1 MRLAFHGAAGE
12 VTGSCFEV
20 DTGELRFLV
29 DCGMFQGA
37 GADAKNR
44 RFAFEPRD
52 IAFVL
57 LTHAHID
64 HSGLIPRLVAQ
75 GFRGAVYATAATCDL
90 AGVMLPD
97 SGYLQEKEARFEG
110 GGEGGAPLYTLR
122 EAQASLTH
130 FIPVDYD
137 ADVRPH
143 PSVLCRFRDAG
154 HILGSAV
161 IELFLSGRKLVFS
174 GDLGQPG
181 RPIMRDATP
190 IAEADALLVESTYG
204 NREHKSLAQTMDELA
219 YALTDT
225 LRSRK
230 GNVVIPAFAVGR
242 TQEVIHIIAEL
253 CRQGRVPM
261 HDLYVDSP
269 MALAATKITAQ
280 HADWK
285 IEMAGGPR
293 IRFTEDVAD
302 SMKIND
308 VRAGAVIV
316 SASGMCD
323 GGRIKHHLRYNISR
337 PECALVFVGFQAAGT
352 LGRRIVDGAES
363 VRLFG
368 EDYPVKARVF
378 TIGGLSAH
386 ADQPALLA
394 WLGHFRRP
402 PARTWVVHGEPLAAH
417 ALRDAIGEKMH
428 WRASVPEAGEKVEL

>member
-1 MRLAFHGAAGE
+1 MRLTFHGAAAE

-20 DTGELRFLV
+20 DTGEIRFLV
-29 DCGMFQGA
+29 DCGMFQGG

-44 RFAFEPRD
+44 SFAFQPRD
-52 IAFVL
+52 LAFVL

-64 HSGLIPRLVAQ
+64 HSGLIPKLVAQ

-90 AGVMLPD
+90 AAVMLPD
-97 SGYLQEKEARFEG
+97 SGHLQEKEAQW
-110 GGEGGAPLYTLR
+110 EGGAPLYTL
-122 EAQASLTH
+122 EQAKRSLTH
-130 FIPVDYD
+130 FVPVEYD
-137 ADVRPH
+137 AEVRPH
-143 PSVLCRFRDAG
+143 PSVHCIFRDAG
-154 HILGSAV
+154 HILGSSI
-161 IELFLSGRKLVFS
+161 IEVRVNGKKLVFS

-181 RPIMRDATP
+181 RPIMNDPAP
-190 IAEADALLVESTYG
+190 IAETDVLLVESTYG
-204 NREHKSLAQTMDELA
+204 NREHKTLEQTMDELA

-242 TQEVIHIIAEL
+242 TQEVIHLIADL
-253 CRQGRVPM
+253 VRQGRVPM

-269 MALAATKITAQ
+269 MALAATKITAR
-280 HADWK
+280 HAGWK
-285 IEMAGGPR
+285 VEMAGGPR

-302 SMKIND
+302 SMKINQ

-337 PECALVFVGFQAAGT
+337 PECAIVFVGFQAAGT
-352 LGRRIVDGAES
+352 LGRRIVDGAQS

-368 EDYPVKARVF
+368 DEYPVKARVF

-386 ADQPALLA
+386 ADRAALLG
-394 WLGHFRRP
+394 WLGGLRRP
-402 PARTWVVHGEPLAAH
+402 PAQTWVVHGEPLSAH
-417 ALRDAIGEKMH
+417 ALREMVEKKLG
-428 WRASVPEAGEKVEL
+428 WNAAVPDPGQTSAL